1 MYYIIYGL
9 VYLLSILPFW
19 VLYGLADFLFII
31 IYYVAR
37 YRRKIVRKN
46 LCNSFPEKSE
56 KEIKSIERKFYRWF
70 CDYLFETFKLLSIS
84 DKNLLKHIDFVG
96 LEGWEDAFDRG
107 QDCATILGHYCNWEW
122 LSATGSHNRTDLSP
136 TQKQGHGPTFP
147 QTEECAQRILREKGL
162 HPPHCCP
169 AEERE
174 QAEYVRV
181 YQRPNPK
188 MGQYPPVA

>member
-70 CDYLFETFKLLSIS
+70 CDYL
-84 DKNLLKHIDFVG
+84 
-96 LEGWEDAFDRG
+96 DRKSTRLNSSHKV
-107 QDCATILGHYCNWEW
+107 ASRMPS
-122 LSATGSHNRTDLSP
+122 SA
-136 TQKQGHGPTFP
+136 
-147 QTEECAQRILREKGL
+147 
-162 HPPHCCP
+162 
-169 AEERE
+169 
-174 QAEYVRV
+174 
-181 YQRPNPK
+181 
-188 MGQYPPVA
+188 